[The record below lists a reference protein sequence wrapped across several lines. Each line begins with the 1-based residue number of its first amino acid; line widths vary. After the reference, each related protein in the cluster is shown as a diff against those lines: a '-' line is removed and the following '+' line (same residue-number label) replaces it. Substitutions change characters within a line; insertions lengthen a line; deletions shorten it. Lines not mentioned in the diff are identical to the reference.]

1 MILAIDD
8 DPECLSAL
16 RRALSGIG
24 YPVLTTEDADQVFAM
39 LRDKPVDVLISDI
52 DMPAMNG
59 VELIRRVRAAHP
71 DVVRV
76 LLTGQGTFD
85 SARRAINDGEV
96 YRFLE
101 KPFDVRNLRQVVL
114 EAIARR
120 RELAQNSLVGV
131 QAERRSMLLAHLEK
145 EHPGIT
151 VVQRDASGA
160 YIVSGT
166 RSARGDIAL
175 RARRV

>member
-16 RRALSGIG
+16 RRALSSIG
-24 YPVLTTEDADQVFAM
+24 YPVLTTEDADQVFAI
-39 LRDKPVDVLISDI
+39 LRDKPVDLLISDI

-71 DVVRV
+71 NVVRV
-76 LLTGQGTFD
+76 LLTGKGTFD

-101 KPFDVRNLRQVVL
+101 KPFDVKSLRRVVL

-120 RELAQNSLVGV
+120 RELAQSTLVGV

-151 VVQRDASGA
+151 LAERNPSGA
-160 YIVSGT
+160 YIVSDT
-166 RSARGDIAL
+166 RSARGELAL
-175 RARRV
+175 RVWRV